1 MHLNAKFDLGRHYRA
16 KIGYIILSNEE
27 TVEGDVFQL
36 TLDGI
41 GNHFSRF
48 SSSDEMTLEGVQNMR
63 HLIGEAAQNI
73 LPGYKLD
80 AVCFSCS
87 AASMILGDKE
97 ICKILKQ
104 AKPDSYVCTVIGSS
118 TLALRAVEAKKL
130 AVLCPYPQQFESYV
144 IKHLAESK
152 FEVISYNSFE
162 FATNQEINCL
172 SPFSILEN
180 AQNINVDEADTL
192 FLCCGAMRSLEIVQE
207 LEESL
212 GKPVIGS
219 NQAMM
224 WDCLRKYRVNDKI
237 EGFGRLFQLPG
248 IDNI

>member
-1 MHLNAKFDLGRHYRA
+1 MHLNAKFDQGRHHQA
-16 KIGYIILSNEE
+16 KIGYIILSGEE
-27 TVEGDVFQL
+27 TVEDDVIQL
-36 TLDGI
+36 SPDGI
-41 GNHFSRF
+41 GNHFNRF
-48 SSSDEMTLEGVQNMR
+48 SASDEMTLDGVERMR

-73 LPGYKLD
+73 LPGYDLD

-97 ICKILKQ
+97 ICEILRQ
-104 AKPDSYVCTVIGSS
+104 AKPNSYICTVIGSS
-118 TLALRAVEAKKL
+118 TLALRAVEAKKI
-130 AVLCPYPQQFESYV
+130 AVLTPYPQEFESYV
-144 IKHLAESK
+144 QEYLSESN

-172 SPFSILEN
+172 SPASILEN
-180 AQNINVDEADTL
+180 AHNINVDEADTL
-192 FLCCGAMRSLEIVQE
+192 FLCCGAMRSLDIVQE
-207 LEESL
+207 LEDSL
-212 GKPVIGS
+212 GKPVICS

-224 WDCLRKYRVNDKI
+224 WDCLRKSGVNDKI